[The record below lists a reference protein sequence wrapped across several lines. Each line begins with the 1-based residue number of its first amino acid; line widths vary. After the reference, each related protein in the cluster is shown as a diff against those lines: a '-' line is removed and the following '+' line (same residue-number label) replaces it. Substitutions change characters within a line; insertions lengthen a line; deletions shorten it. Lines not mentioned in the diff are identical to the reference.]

1 MGEEEPFLE
10 KIRGE
15 ALAGAVPIIRD
26 ETAALLRLFLLLKR
40 PKRVLELGAAVG
52 YSALF
57 MAGFLPEGGRILT
70 VESCPRRAEEARANI
85 AGSPFSDRIDLFEG
99 DAGELLSSLS
109 ERGEKFPFIFLDAA
123 KAQYPVWL
131 PMLLRL
137 LTEGGILLSD
147 NVLLDG
153 EIAKSRFEI
162 PRRDRTIYRRMRE
175 YLFSIT
181 HSRQLRTAVLP
192 VGDGLSVSLNC
203 PEAAEPA
210 SSPIRAGVSLS
221 ERKREGEGRGGR
233 APGEGM
239 REAEGQLYLQRGR
252 DRERG
257 KGRE

>member
-10 KIRGE
+10 KIREE

-85 AGSPFSDRIDLFEG
+85 SESPFSDRIDLFEG

-153 EIAKSRFEI
+153 EIA
-162 PRRDRTIYRRMRE
+162 
-175 YLFSIT
+175 
-181 HSRQLRTAVLP
+181 
-192 VGDGLSVSLNC
+192 
-203 PEAAEPA
+203 
-210 SSPIRAGVSLS
+210 
-221 ERKREGEGRGGR
+221 
-233 APGEGM
+233 
-239 REAEGQLYLQRGR
+239 
-252 DRERG
+252 
-257 KGRE
+257 

>member
-162 PRRDRTIYRRMRE
+162 PRRDRTIHRRMRD

-192 VGDGLSVSLNC
+192 VGDGLSVSLRC

-210 SSPIRAGVSLS
+210 SSSIRAGVSPSLG
-221 ERKREGEGRGGR
+221 KREGGGR